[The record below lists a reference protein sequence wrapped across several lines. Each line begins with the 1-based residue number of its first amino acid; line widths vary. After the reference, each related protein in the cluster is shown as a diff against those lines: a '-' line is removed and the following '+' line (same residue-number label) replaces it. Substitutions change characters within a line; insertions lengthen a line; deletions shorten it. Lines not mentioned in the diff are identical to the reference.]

1 MRART
6 TRLTRLTMCALILA
20 ACSAKH
26 QTVEDVAPPGAAFPE
41 NHTPLVVPPEGLA
54 IVTDNGSDQLSV
66 LDLGKNTV
74 VEQPVIA
81 IDPIANNGPH
91 HIALDVKGGFAY
103 TPLSF
108 PPSIAPAGPHAQHG
122 ASIVPGILEQLSLAD
137 LSRVATV
144 TIDVNP
150 GDVKVTPDGS
160 KILVSHFDL
169 KKAIDASNQG
179 LPVEKMRATLMVID
193 AKTMQPI
200 VDVTVCVAPHGIDI
214 TPDGSTVYLACYG
227 EDAIGVVHLD
237 DPALTTNP
245 AHAVELFYIGGSPG
259 TPANPVFGPYS
270 LVLSNGL
277 VYVGE
282 TASKSFDVL
291 DPATKTL
298 VRSIATPGNVF
309 FPVPMATANLWLVPT
324 QAPDTLLVVDG
335 STGAIVTTRS
345 FDDGS
350 CGKPHQAARFGDRY
364 FVVCEGDH
372 KTPSVVLEVD
382 AKTLATVH
390 TFNVGVYSDS
400 IAFIGG
406 PK

>member
-1 MRART
+1 MKARNKQ
-6 TRLTRLTMCALILA
+6 LTLLALVLA

-26 QTVEDVAPPGAAFPE
+26 ETVEDVAPPGAVFPE
-41 NHTPLVVPPEGLA
+41 KHAPLVVPAEGLA
-54 IVTDNGSDQLSV
+54 LVTDNGSDQMSV

-74 VEQPVIA
+74 VAQPVIA

-91 HIALDVKGGFAY
+91 HVAIDAKAGFAY
-103 TPLSF
+103 SPLAF
-108 PPSIAPAGPHAQHG
+108 PPSVAPAGPHAQHG
-122 ASIVPGILEQLSLAD
+122 ASIIPGILQQLSLAD
-137 LSRVATV
+137 LSRVATL

-150 GDVKVTPDGS
+150 GDVKLTPDGS
-160 KILVSHFDL
+160 KVLVSHFDL
-169 KKAIDASNQG
+169 KKAIDAANKG
-179 LPVEKMRATLMVID
+179 LPVEKMRATLLVID

-200 VDVTVCVAPHGIDI
+200 VDVTVCVAPHGIDVA
-214 TPDGSTVYLACYG
+214 PDGNTVYLACYG

-245 AHAVELFYIGGSPG
+245 AHAVELFYIGGTPG

-282 TASKSFDVL
+282 TASKSLDVL
-291 DPATKTL
+291 DPVTKKL

-309 FPVPMATANLWLVPT
+309 FPIPTKTANLWLVPT
-324 QAPDTLLVVDG
+324 QAPDTLLLVDV
-335 STGAIVTTRS
+335 STGAVKTTRS

-350 CGKPHQAARFGDRY
+350 CGKPHQAARLGDRY

-382 AKTLATVH
+382 GATLATVH
-390 TFNVGVYSDS
+390 KFDVGVYPDS
-400 IAFIGG
+400 IAFLGG